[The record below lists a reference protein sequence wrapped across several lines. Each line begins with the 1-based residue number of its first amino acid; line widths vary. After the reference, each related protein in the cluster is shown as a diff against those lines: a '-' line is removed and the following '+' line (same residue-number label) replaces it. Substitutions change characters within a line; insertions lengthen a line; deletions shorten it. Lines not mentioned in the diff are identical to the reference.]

1 MSDYDDS
8 RDSTPQY
15 YSPDD
20 IDEKVIGMDEL
31 SKSTKEAMG
40 MELKREKV
48 SGASELAQ
56 LHHVYPDLV
65 GLCKPP

>member
-1 MSDYDDS
+1 MN
-8 RDSTPQY
+8 
-15 YSPDD
+15 
-20 IDEKVIGMDEL
+20 EL